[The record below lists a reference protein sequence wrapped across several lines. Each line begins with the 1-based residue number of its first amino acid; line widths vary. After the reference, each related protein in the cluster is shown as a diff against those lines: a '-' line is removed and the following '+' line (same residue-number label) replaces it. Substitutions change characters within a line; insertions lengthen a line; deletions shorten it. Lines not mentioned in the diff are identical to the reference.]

1 MIITYTAHYTY
12 TRARGLSERGSAR
25 RRDDPRSPPPAP
37 DTHAHRP
44 DRARGPTAPPG
55 PDDRAPG
62 RAEGVIQSRPPPP
75 PFTRFVPC
83 HTSARRERGDP
94 RSPSLTSLH

>member
-1 MIITYTAHYTY
+1 MIITYTSTLYLNA
-12 TRARGLSERGSAR
+12 RARSLGERERAAAR
-25 RRDDPRSPPPAP
+25 DGRSPPPAP